1 MIKHNNLL
9 HDIHQL
15 NLAYLLL
22 VQRLAS
28 EPGDVSQ
35 LSNGLSHDVI
45 EKVAGLTLPQLVSL
59 AETNQIIVK
68 PSFHSSPLENSGA
81 YEGLKS
87 NQRFI

>member
-1 MIKHNNLL
+1 MIKHDNLL

-35 LSNGLSHDVI
+35 LSNGLSNDVI

-68 PSFHSSPLENSGA
+68 PSFQCSPSENSGA
-81 YEGLKS
+81 YELLKS

>member
-1 MIKHNNLL
+1 MIKHDNLL

-22 VQRLAS
+22 VQRRKRT
-28 EPGDVSQ
+28 GDVSQ
-35 LSNGLSHDVI
+35 LSNGLSNDMI

-68 PSFHSSPLENSGA
+68 PSFQYSPSENSGA
-81 YEGLKS
+81 YELLKS